1 ATDRGGRLWLAGR
14 PLSMLAFG
22 PRLRRL
28 AALTGV
34 CQPALVAT
42 IDSTASLVPAFG
54 PPPFMRGFSPPLT
67 GANAPERTRR
77 GLAIQHG
84 DIRVARRAQDFQ
96 RVAIEAAARQAGD
109 CFVG

>member
-1 ATDRGGRLWLAGR
+1 
-14 PLSMLAFG
+14 G

-42 IDSTASLVPAFG
+42 IDSTASFVPAFG

-67 GANAPERTRR
+67 PSERHAGAERHRLLLRVIRQGQRNLLPERTARFDDLQR
-77 GLAIQHG
+77 GEQHVDRAAHRFSRILAG
-84 DIRVARRAQDFQ
+84 
-96 RVAIEAAARQAGD
+96 
-109 CFVG
+109 

>member
-1 ATDRGGRLWLAGR
+1 
-14 PLSMLAFG
+14 MLAFG

-42 IDSTASLVPAFG
+42 IDSTASFVPAFG

-67 GANAPERTRR
+67 A
-77 GLAIQHG
+77 
-84 DIRVARRAQDFQ
+84 
-96 RVAIEAAARQAGD
+96 
-109 CFVG
+109 